1 MSTFSWSYKADE
13 RPSARIAA
21 RPTVIGG
28 TRGAEYDV
36 CLLRYGQRTQGRS
49 TQATILSTRFLL
61 PRSARSSTM
70 PTARSL
76 CGRCRMTS
84 VWPCAIP
91 MCWCSCYRPADSEL
105 QHFFSAFQGLAR
117 QRSRAATTAIQR
129 ATALSC
135 LRRPNMVGS
144 YTRCHVS
151 LMRVQAA
158 LARNWCT
165 QNVPVSKQHV
175 DDEGSFILRECRCST
190 TEEYTSSLP
199 RRR

>member
-28 TRGAEYDV
+28 TCGAEYDV

-91 MCWCSCYRPADSEL
+91 TRWCSCYRPADSEL
-105 QHFFSAFQGLAR
+105 QHFFSAFQGLVEATV
-117 QRSRAATTAIQR
+117 SRGDDGHSKGYGFVVFETAQYGR
-129 ATALSC
+129 FVYMMPRVTHACSSC
-135 LRRPNMVGS
+135 TCSQLVHAERP
-144 YTRCHVS
+144 C
-151 LMRVQAA
+151 
-158 LARNWCT
+158 
-165 QNVPVSKQHV
+165 
-175 DDEGSFILRECRCST
+175 E
-190 TEEYTSSLP
+190 
-199 RRR
+199 